1 MHAATRRR
9 PPGGSRQRAEPARR
23 WLHDGPECGIVVPP
37 RPETAAMP
45 QRLPL
50 PAALAFAL
58 GLALAGGPVAHASAN
73 STPATPAASPAEGS
87 VPLLSRQLLFGNP
100 ERMGGAI
107 SPDGRWLGFIA
118 PRDGVLN
125 VWVAPA
131 DRPGEARP
139 ITNDRLRGIRGFS
152 FAYDGRHVLY
162 AQDQGGDEN
171 FQVFAAELESGES
184 RALTPKGSRA
194 GVAGLSPRH
203 PGEVLVSVN
212 DRDPRFFDIKR
223 VSLAD
228 GSASRMIENDRF
240 SGFTVDEDF
249 ALRLASAQTADGG
262 NQWYRREG
270 EAWTPWTSVPH
281 EDALTTGLL
290 GFDAS
295 GQTLHLLDS
304 RGRDTGALFALDMA
318 SGERRLLAEN
328 PLADV
333 SGVLVHPQTGA
344 VQAAASNRLRTTW
357 VAIDPAIQPD
367 LDALAALAQ
376 GGEFFVNSR
385 SRDDARWVV
394 TVVRSDRS
402 TEVFLYER
410 ATRQARPWFDTRPAL
425 PDEHLQKMHGVEIA
439 TRDGLRMPSFYTLP
453 AGSDPDGDGRPAA
466 PVPVVLLVHGG
477 PWARDSYGL
486 NATHQWFANRGYATL
501 SVNFRGSTGFG
512 KAFVNAGD
520 LEWARRMHDD
530 LIDGVRWA
538 VEQGIAQPDRVAI
551 MGGSYGGYAALV
563 GLTFT
568 PREFA
573 CGVSIVGPSNLITLL
588 QTIPPYWGPIRRQFA
603 TRVGDID
610 TEEGRALLK
619 ERSPLTHV
627 ANIERPLLI
636 GQGANDPR
644 VVQAESDQIVQAMQA
659 RGIPVTYVLYPDEG
673 HGFVRPQN
681 RISFNAVTETFLG
694 QCLGGRVEPIGRDFE
709 GSSITVPTGAEG
721 VPGVAAALAE
731 IKAAD

>member
-1 MHAATRRR
+1 M
-9 PPGGSRQRAEPARR
+9 PASLLR
-23 WLHDGPECGIVVPP
+23 L
-37 RPETAAMP
+37 
-45 QRLPL
+45 LPL
-50 PAALAFAL
+50 PAALGAAL
-58 GLALAGGPVAHASAN
+58 LLTSTGLEAHAAG
-73 STPATPAASPAEGS
+73 STASRPAAAGEA
-87 VPLLSRQLLFGNP
+87 PLLSRQLLFGNP
-100 ERMGGAI
+100 ERSGGAV

-125 VWVAPA
+125 VWVAPV
-131 DRPGEARP
+131 DRPTEARP
-139 ITNDRLRGIRGFS
+139 ITHDRLRGIRGFS

-171 FQVFAAELESGES
+171 FQVFAADLESGNS

-194 GVAGLSPRH
+194 GIAGLSAEH

-212 DRDPRFFDIKR
+212 DREPRFFDLKR
-223 VSLAD
+223 VVLAD
-228 GSASRMIENDRF
+228 GEATRLIENDRF
-240 SGFTVDEDF
+240 SGFVTDDAF
-249 ALRLASAQTADGG
+249 RLRYASAQTADGG
-262 NQWYRREG
+262 NQWYRLEG
-270 EAWTPWTSVPH
+270 AEWTPWSVVPQ
-281 EDALTTGLL
+281 EDALTTSLV

-295 GQTLHLLDS
+295 GHTLHMIDS
-304 RGRDTGALFALDMA
+304 RGRDTGALFALDTR
-318 SGERRLLAEN
+318 SGERQLLAEDAQ
-328 PLADV
+328 ADI
-333 SGVLVHPQTGA
+333 GGALVHPATGQ
-344 VQAAASNRLRTTW
+344 VQAAASNRLRTRWT
-357 VAIDPAIQPD
+357 AIDPAIQPD
-367 LDALAALAQ
+367 LDALTALAQ

-410 ATRQARPWFDTRPAL
+410 ASRTARLWFDTRPAL
-425 PDEHLQKMHGVEIA
+425 PDAQLQKMHGVEIR
-439 TRDGLRMPSFYTLP
+439 TRDGLSMPSFYTLP
-453 AGSDPDGDGRPAA
+453 SGSDPDGDGRPGA

-477 PWARDSYGL
+477 PWARDAYGL

-501 SVNFRGSTGFG
+501 AVNFRGSTGFG
-512 KAFVNAGD
+512 KAFINAGD
-520 LEWARRMHDD
+520 LQWGRKMHDD

-551 MGGSYGGYAALV
+551 MGGSYGGYAALA
-563 GLTFT
+563 GLTMT

-588 QTIPPYWGPIRRQFA
+588 QTIPPYWGPIRRQFS

-627 ANIERPLLI
+627 DRIERPLLI

-644 VVQAESDQIVQAMQA
+644 VIQAESDQIVQAMQA

-673 HGFVRPQN
+673 HGFVRPPN
-681 RISFNAVTETFLG
+681 RISFNAVTEAFLG
-694 QCLGGRVEPIGRDFE
+694 ECLGGRVEPIGGDFK
-709 GSSITVPTGAEG
+709 GSSITVPAGAEG
-721 VPGVAAALAE
+721 VPGVAAAL
-731 IKAAD
+731 KAQD